1 MIRRPPRSTQS
12 RSSAA
17 SDVYKRQQLAKD
29 IHDHPEKVGMCE
41 LGFKNLDKYIGRQAP
56 GEFVLYQ
63 ARTNT
68 GKSMFLMHTALHN
81 YKRGLK
87 GIIITIEMS
96 ASQYLY
102 RMDSNITGIEHK
114 RFASGSITEDVEM
127 LNRCDHRISCCG
139 TKEDELFVYC
149 VPSGCTPA
157 KVRSIIANNPFN
169 PDFVVL
175 DYAGDM
181 KSGIAGVS
189 DYDAGSFGVI
199 YSSLKELA
207 GEFNFVM
214 YSAQQTKRG
223 VKKVDTESGS
233 WSDIASHKADIMV
246 ALEITKED
254 DEYITIIPP
263 VFRTD
268 ISIPEDIYEDVGRIY
283 GYENILPKLPTRE
296 INAVVL
302 NEKIALKEKIRNI
315 LTYSGCNELDTY
327 SFTSKETLLG
337 AKQDPNFAYHIKN
350 ALSPELEF
358 MRISILTSL
367 LQKAKENIQK
377 NISPLCIY
385 EFNIPH
391 QKGYMDNFQLPKED
405 WHLSMVFSSKEK
417 FINGSPYY
425 QIKRYAEKIFNSI
438 GAENISYELVSLSSQ
453 TDLPIWIK
461 CIIPTFNPNQSALI
475 KYHTDGTESII
486 GIIGDI
492 DYEVKNNF
500 KLPDF
505 TAAVEINLEELLKI
519 IKPKT
524 IRVFDSKFPSISQD
538 VCFTV
543 PSSIKYCD
551 IENSVLQIIN
561 TRDRVATIEC
571 IDIYQKSEHSKN
583 VTLRI
588 TIEHQ
593 NKTLSD
599 KEFGKIREKI
609 EERIKNL

>member
-1 MIRRPPRSTQS
+1 MKS
-12 RSSAA
+12 
-17 SDVYKRQQLAKD
+17 
-29 IHDHPEKVGMCE
+29 
-41 LGFKNLDKYIGRQAP
+41 
-56 GEFVLYQ
+56 VL
-63 ARTNT
+63 
-68 GKSMFLMHTALHN
+68 
-81 YKRGLK
+81 
-87 GIIITIEMS
+87 I
-96 ASQYLY
+96 
-102 RMDSNITGIEHK
+102 
-114 RFASGSITEDVEM
+114 
-127 LNRCDHRISCCG
+127 
-139 TKEDELFVYC
+139 
-149 VPSGCTPA
+149 
-157 KVRSIIANNPFN
+157 
-169 PDFVVL
+169 
-175 DYAGDM
+175 
-181 KSGIAGVS
+181 KSGIKPINNVVDITNYLSVITAQPLHAFDYDKLVENDLTKDDTAHITIRVAKNGERIHTLEGNIVELSEDNLVIADSTNPIAIAGVI
-189 DYDAGSFGVI
+189 GSIDTQVDNNTKNIIIESANFNK
-199 YSSLKELA
+199 YSIRKTSMELGIFTEAVTRFTRGQAPQLCLPVLLKAAELVQELA
-207 GEFNFVM
+207 NGEVASNVIDI
-214 YSAQQTKRG
+214 YPEPTKP
-223 VKKVDTESGS
+223 KKLSLSVSRLN
-233 WSDIASHKADIMV
+233 SHLGTNLSKEEIKNI
-246 ALEITKED
+246 LLNIEYEITKED

-358 MRISILTSL
+358 MRISILSSL

-405 WHLSMVFSSKEK
+405 WHLSMVFSSKEN
-417 FINGSPYY
+417 FIDGSPYY

-438 GAENISYELVSLSSQ
+438 GIENISYELVSLSSQ

-475 KYHTDGTESII
+475 KYHTDGTEGII
-486 GIIGDI
+486 GIVGDI

-500 KLPDF
+500 KLPAL

-543 PSSIKYCD
+543 PSSIKYSD

-571 IDIYQKSEHSKN
+571 IDIYRKSEHSKN